1 MVTDFIFSA
10 DGFSLLQQYKDKF
23 NCSIRIDEPSGES
36 LILDIGN
43 KSFYIDGSNVDDFK
57 ETIAQ
62 SLKSGKNLLFEKN
75 KGNEI
80 KYEDDILY

>member
-10 DGFSLLQQYKDKF
+10 GGFSLLQQYKDKF

-36 LILDIGN
+36 LILETDE
-43 KSFYIDGSNVDDFK
+43 KSFRIDGSSVDDFK
-57 ETIAQ
+57 EIIVQ
-62 SLKSGKNLLFEKN
+62 CLESGENLLLEKS

>member
-23 NCSIRIDEPSGES
+23 NCSIRIEEPSGES
-36 LILDIGN
+36 LILDADE
-43 KSFYIDGSNVDDFK
+43 KSFRIDGSDVDDFK
-57 ETIAQ
+57 EIIVQ
-62 SLKSGKNLLFEKN
+62 SLESGENLLLEKS

>member
-23 NCSIRIDEPSGES
+23 NCSVRIDEPSGES
-36 LILDIGN
+36 LILDAGN
-43 KSFYIDGSNVDDFK
+43 KSFRIDGGTVEDF
-57 ETIAQ
+57 EATIIQ
-62 SLKSGKNLLFEKN
+62 SLETGENLLLEKS

-80 KYEDDILY
+80 KYGDDILY

>member
-36 LILDIGN
+36 LILDAGN
-43 KSFYIDGSNVDDFK
+43 KSFRIDGSNVGDFR
-57 ETIAQ
+57 EAIVR
-62 SLKSGKNLLFEKN
+62 SLESGENLLFEKN

-80 KYEDDILY
+80 KYEDDVDY